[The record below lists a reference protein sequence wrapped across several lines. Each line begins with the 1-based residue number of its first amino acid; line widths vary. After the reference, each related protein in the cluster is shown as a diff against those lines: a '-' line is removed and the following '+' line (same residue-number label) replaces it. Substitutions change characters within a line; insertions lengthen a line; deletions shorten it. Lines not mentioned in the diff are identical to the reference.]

1 MTAERSRFDTDVPGI
16 WGLWPA
22 TPLRWSYSSLKAIET
37 CPSQWM
43 MSRADYPDI
52 WERHGYPSLPV
63 VPAIFGNV
71 VHSVV
76 ERLAQELGAAGVT
89 SPTSGDVVGILGSLG
104 GWRAIVLDAI
114 ERELSAFSGNPR
126 VGTERI
132 DRLRQELFRR
142 APDAADRVKVFL
154 ARGAFPT
161 VTMRAVSGAGAR
173 PTESRTT
180 SRTPAAEGAHAELEV
195 VAESLRLTGRVDL
208 LVIDEHAVDVVD
220 FKTGID
226 HDDHADQVRLYALLW
241 YLDGEVNPA
250 RRVAT
255 ALHVVYPTSESA
267 VAAPDHGELET
278 LERATAV
285 RIREADAITR
295 TSPPVANPSEENCR
309 NCSVRHLCDAY
320 WPAIPPSVATSPT
333 DQWFD
338 FEGRIVRQN
347 GAKSWFAETVG
358 ETSAAVL
365 IRTVETNVPFQ
376 IGRRVRLLGVRR
388 SQDPDDPD
396 RLVISMVGTS
406 EWYSLVS

>member
-1 MTAERSRFDTDVPGI
+1 MAERSRFDTDVPGI
-16 WGLWPA
+16 WGLWPD
-22 TPLRWSYSSLKAIET
+22 TPLRWSYSSIKAIET
-37 CPSQWM
+37 CPRQWM
-43 MSRADYPDI
+43 LSRADYPDV
-52 WERHGYPSLPV
+52 WERHGYPTLPV
-63 VPAIFGNV
+63 IPAIFGNV
-71 VHSVV
+71 VHGIV
-76 ERLAQELGAAGVT
+76 ERLARELGAAGVT

-114 ERELSAFSGNPR
+114 ERELAVLSGNPR
-126 VGTERI
+126 VSTERI
-132 DRLRQELFRR
+132 DRLRQELIRR
-142 APDAADRVKVFL
+142 AADAADRVKVFL

-161 VTMRAVSGAGAR
+161 VAMRDVSGAGAR
-173 PTESRTT
+173 STRDRTT

-208 LVIDEHAVDVVD
+208 LVIEQHAVDVVD
-220 FKTGID
+220 FKTGIK

-241 YLDGEVNPA
+241 YLDAEVNPT

-255 ALHVVYPTSESA
+255 TLRVVYPTSEFA
-267 VAAPDHGELET
+267 IAAPDHGELT
-278 LERATAV
+278 SLELATAV
-285 RIREADAITR
+285 RIREADTVTR
-295 TSPPVANPSEENCR
+295 TSPAMAYPSEENCG

-320 WPAIPPSVATSPT
+320 WPTVPPSASSMPT

-347 GAKSWFAETVG
+347 GAKSWFAQTVS
-358 ETSAAVL
+358 EPSVEVL
-365 IRTVETNVPFQ
+365 IRTVEANVPFQ

-388 SQDPDDPD
+388 STDPDAPD